1 MDDDVIVSPA
11 DDDREHMYTNREYS
25 LVGKDGWV
33 DVRNLSIHIQ
43 KSKSGVKVDI
53 YPLEHDGRLK
63 PLATCFADYL
73 PEQTDTIGKR
83 VTVHRVRS
91 KKNDSA
97 R

>member
-11 DDDREHMYTNREYS
+11 DDEREHMYTNREYS

-33 DVRNLSIHIQ
+33 DVKNLSIHIQ
-43 KSKSGVKVDI
+43 KGKGGVRVDI

-63 PLATCFADYL
+63 PLATCSADYL
-73 PEQTDTIGKR
+73 PERDGTDGKR
-83 VTVHRVRS
+83 VAVHRVRS
-91 KKNDSA
+91 SK